1 MTDRSA
7 SALSPAGQAA
17 PSSEEAGR
25 RERRALAGRAGIV
38 GAGTL
43 VSRLLGLVRDQ
54 ALAALFTR
62 AQTDAFWVAF
72 TIPNALRQLL
82 GEGVTTSA
90 VVPVLSE
97 VRAQEGESAARRY
110 LAAMRG
116 VSLVSLV
123 IATVLGILFARPL
136 VELFAGGLHARGAGE
151 FERAVELTRWL
162 FPYIFFAGTAALGMA
177 ALNAYGR
184 FAAAAFAPAL
194 LNVAFI
200 ACAFALPSWL
210 ESGARDGV
218 LALAIGAL
226 LGGALQVIAQW
237 PSLRRAGLIGWP
249 RFTLSDMRV
258 RQTLT
263 RIAPMTFGIGVYYL
277 DLILS
282 RRFLS
287 ELPEGSQ
294 SYFSWAMRLCD
305 FPQGIFVLALQA
317 ATLPSLSSL
326 AARGHHDEVS
336 KTYAYSMRL
345 ALFVAI
351 PATALLVGL
360 AHPLVVATFQRGAFD
375 ALSSAETARALMAQ
389 GLGIWTVA
397 VVRQLL
403 PVYYALGDTR
413 TPVIVSAIDVL
424 AFIGLAL
431 ALRGP
436 LGHVGVGLAVAASS
450 SVQMLLLFVLLR
462 RKLADL
468 RIIEIGASVAR
479 TLGAA
484 ILAVLAGRAVAGL
497 LDRGPDAAQWA
508 RLLPGIIGA
517 TVFGIV
523 FLVCAFLLRSP
534 ELQVVVQGF
543 RRRLT
548 R

>member
-1 MTDRSA
+1 MAQNQELEASA
-7 SALSPAGQAA
+7 S
-17 PSSEEAGR
+17 EAGR
-25 RERRALAGRAGIV
+25 KERRALAGRAGIV

-54 ALAALFTR
+54 TLAALFTR

-90 VVPVLSE
+90 VVPVLQE
-97 VRAQEGESAARRY
+97 VRAQEGEAAARRY

-116 VSLVSLV
+116 ISLVSLV
-123 IATVLGILFARPL
+123 VATILGVLFARPL
-136 VELFAGGLHARGAGE
+136 VELFAGGLHAREGGD
-151 FERAVELTRWL
+151 FERTVELTRWL

-194 LNVAFI
+194 LNISFI
-200 ACAFALPSWL
+200 ACAFALPTWL
-210 ESGARDGV
+210 EGNAKDGV

-226 LGGALQVIAQW
+226 LGGVLQVIAQW
-237 PSLRRAGLIGWP
+237 PSLRRAGLFRMP
-249 RFTLSDMRV
+249 RLSLSDPRV
-258 RQTLT
+258 RQTLA
-263 RIAPMTFGIGVYYL
+263 RIVPMTFGIGVYYL

-305 FPQGIFVLALQA
+305 FPQGIFILALQA

-345 ALFVAI
+345 SLFVAI
-351 PATALLVGL
+351 PATALFVGL

-375 ALSSAETARALMAQ
+375 AVSSAETARALMAQ

-397 VVRQLL
+397 IVRQLL

-413 TPVIVSAIDVL
+413 TPVIVAAIDVI
-424 AFIGLAL
+424 AFIALAL
-431 ALRGP
+431 ALRGS
-436 LGHVGVGLAVAASS
+436 LGHVGIGLAVAASS
-450 SVQMLLLFVLLR
+450 AVQMALLFALLR

-468 RIIEIGASVAR
+468 RLLEIGASAAR
-479 TLGAA
+479 T
-484 ILAVLAGRAVAGL
+484 AVAAAL
-497 LDRGPDAAQWA
+497 AIALARALASWVDRGPDANQLA
-508 RLLPGIIGA
+508 RLLPGAVGGLAFAGA
-517 TVFGIV
+517 F
-523 FLVCAFLLRSP
+523 FLAASLLKSP
-534 ELQVVVQGF
+534 ELEILTRGI
-543 RRRLT
+543 RRRFGAA
-548 R
+548 

>member
-7 SALSPAGQAA
+7 IPQAEQPGSSAVEAGQ
-17 PSSEEAGR
+17 

-43 VSRLLGLVRDQ
+43 VSRLLGLVRDTT
-54 ALAALFTR
+54 LAALFTR

-97 VRAQEGESAARRY
+97 VRAKEGEEAARRY
-110 LAAMRG
+110 LAYMRG
-116 VSLVSLV
+116 ISLVSLV
-123 IATVLGILFARPL
+123 VATVLGVLFARPL
-136 VELFAGGLHARGAGE
+136 VELFAGGLHARGGGE
-151 FERAVELTRWL
+151 FERAVDLTRWL

-194 LNVAFI
+194 LNVSFI
-200 ACAFALPSWL
+200 ACAFALPTWI
-210 ESGARDGV
+210 EAGARDGV

-226 LGGALQVIAQW
+226 LGGLLQVVAQW
-237 PSLRRAGLIGWP
+237 PALRKANLLQRP
-249 RFTLSDMRV
+249 RFSLSDPNV
-258 RQTLT
+258 RKTLA
-263 RIAPMTFGIGVYYL
+263 RIVPMTFGIGVYYL

-287 ELPEGSQ
+287 ELPEGAQ

-317 ATLPSLSSL
+317 ATLPSLASL
-326 AARGHHDEVS
+326 AARGHEDEVS

-351 PATALLVGL
+351 PAAALLVGL
-360 AHPLVVATFQRGAFD
+360 AHPLVVTIFQRGAFD
-375 ALSSAETARALMAQ
+375 AVSSAETAKALAAQ

-413 TPVIVSAIDVL
+413 TPVIVSALDVIV
-424 AFIGLAL
+424 FIGFAL

-436 LGHVGVGLAVAASS
+436 LGHVGIGLAVTASS
-450 SVQMLLLFVLLR
+450 AVQMLLLFVLLR
-462 RKLADL
+462 RKLDNL
-468 RIIEIGASVAR
+468 RLAEIGASVAR
-479 TLGAA
+479 TLVAAGAA
-484 ILAVLAGRAVAGL
+484 VLVGRAIAAL
-497 LDRGPDAAQWA
+497 LDGGVDATAWS
-508 RLLPGIIGA
+508 RLWPGIFGA
-517 TVFGIV
+517 SAFGV
-523 FLVCAFLLRSP
+523 TFLVMAWVLGSP
-534 ELQVVVQGF
+534 ELRVVVGGLG
-543 RRRLT
+543 RRLK
-548 R
+548 RK

>member
-7 SALSPAGQAA
+7 TAQSPAEQPTASAA
-17 PSSEEAGR
+17 EAGR

-43 VSRLLGLVRDQ
+43 FSRILGLVRDQ
-54 ALAALFTR
+54 TLAALFTR
-62 AQTDAFWVAF
+62 AQTDVFWVAF

-82 GEGVTTSA
+82 GEGATTSA
-90 VVPVLSE
+90 VVPVLAE
-97 VRAQEGESAARRY
+97 VRAQEGEQGARRY
-110 LAAMRG
+110 LAAIRG
-116 VSLVSLV
+116 VSLASLV
-123 IATVLGILFARPL
+123 LAAVLGMLFARPL
-136 VELFAGGLHARGAGE
+136 VELFAGGLHARPGDD

-184 FAAAAFAPAL
+184 FAVAAFAPAL
-194 LNVAFI
+194 LNIAFI
-200 ACAFALPSWL
+200 ACAFALPAWL
-210 ESGARDGV
+210 EAGARDGV

-226 LGGALQVIAQW
+226 LGGVLQVIAQW
-237 PSLRRAGLIGWP
+237 PSLKRVGLLNRP
-249 RFTLSDMRV
+249 RFTLSDPRV
-258 RQTLT
+258 RQTLA
-263 RIAPMTFGIGVYYL
+263 RIVPMTFGIGVYYL

-287 ELPEGSQ
+287 ELPEGAQ

-305 FPQGIFVLALQA
+305 FPQGIFVLALQT

-351 PATALLVGL
+351 PATALFVGL
-360 AHPLVVATFQRGAFD
+360 SHPLVVATFQRGAFD
-375 ALSSAETARALMAQ
+375 AISSAETSRALVAQ

-413 TPVIVSAIDVL
+413 TPVIVSAIDVV
-424 AFIGLAL
+424 AFIAL
-431 ALRGP
+431 AITLRGP
-436 LGHVGVGLAVAASS
+436 LGHVGIGLAVTASS
-450 SVQMLLLFVLLR
+450 AVQMLLLFVLLK
-462 RKLADL
+462 RKLASL
-468 RIIEIGASVAR
+468 RLWEIGTSVAR
-479 TLGAA
+479 TLAAALVA
-484 ILAVLAGRAVAGL
+484 ILAGRLLAGA
-497 LDRGPDAAQWA
+497 LDQGKEAAQLA
-508 RLLPGIIGA
+508 RLLPGILG
-517 TVFGIV
+517 TMTFGLV
-523 FLVCAFLLRSP
+523 FLAMAWLLRSP
-534 ELQVVVQGF
+534 ELQIIRGSLQ
-543 RRRLT
+543 RRL
-548 R
+548 RN

>member
-1 MTDRSA
+1 MSDRSA
-7 SALSPAGQAA
+7 IPQAEQPGSSAVEAGQ
-17 PSSEEAGR
+17 

-43 VSRLLGLVRDQ
+43 VSRLLGLVRDTT
-54 ALAALFTR
+54 LAALFTR

-97 VRAQEGESAARRY
+97 VRAKEGEEAARRY
-110 LAAMRG
+110 LAYMRG
-116 VSLVSLV
+116 ISLVSLV
-123 IATVLGILFARPL
+123 VATVLGVLFARPL
-136 VELFAGGLHARGAGE
+136 VELFAGGLHARGGGE
-151 FERAVELTRWL
+151 FERAVDLTRWL

-194 LNVAFI
+194 LNVSFI
-200 ACAFALPSWL
+200 ACAFALPTWI
-210 ESGARDGV
+210 EAGARDGV

-226 LGGALQVIAQW
+226 LGGLLQVVAQW
-237 PSLRRAGLIGWP
+237 PALRKANLLQRP
-249 RFTLSDMRV
+249 RFSLSDPNV
-258 RQTLT
+258 RKTLA
-263 RIAPMTFGIGVYYL
+263 RIVPMTFGIGVYYL

-287 ELPEGSQ
+287 ELPEGAQ

-317 ATLPSLSSL
+317 ATLPSLASL
-326 AARGHHDEVS
+326 AARGHEDEVS

-351 PATALLVGL
+351 PAAALLVGL
-360 AHPLVVATFQRGAFD
+360 AHPLVVTIFQRGAFD
-375 ALSSAETARALMAQ
+375 AVSSAETAKALAAQ

-413 TPVIVSAIDVL
+413 TPVIVSALDVIV
-424 AFIGLAL
+424 FIGFAL

-436 LGHVGVGLAVAASS
+436 LGHVGIGLAVTASS
-450 SVQMLLLFVLLR
+450 AVQMLLLFVLLR
-462 RKLADL
+462 RKLDNL
-468 RIIEIGASVAR
+468 RLAEIGASVAR
-479 TLGAA
+479 TLVAAGAA
-484 ILAVLAGRAVAGL
+484 VLVGRAIAAL
-497 LDRGPDAAQWA
+497 LDGGVDATAWS
-508 RLLPGIIGA
+508 RLWPGIFGA
-517 TVFGIV
+517 SAFGV
-523 FLVCAFLLRSP
+523 TFLVMAWVLGSP
-534 ELQVVVQGF
+534 ELRVVVGGLG
-543 RRRLT
+543 RRLK
-548 R
+548 RK

>member
-1 MTDRSA
+1 MTDGSA
-7 SALSPAGQAA
+7 TIAQAEQTASSAV
-17 PSSEEAGR
+17 EAGR

-43 VSRLLGLVRDQ
+43 VSRLLGLVRDTT
-54 ALAALFTR
+54 LAALFTR

-82 GEGVTTSA
+82 GEGVTSSA

-97 VRAQEGESAARRY
+97 VRAKEGEEAARRY
-110 LAAMRG
+110 LAYMRG
-116 VSLVSLV
+116 VSILSLV
-123 IATVLGILFARPL
+123 VATVLGILFARPL
-136 VELFAGGLHARGAGE
+136 VELFAGGLHARGEDA

-177 ALNAYGR
+177 ALNTYGR
-184 FAAAAFAPAL
+184 FAAPAFAPAL
-194 LNVAFI
+194 LNVSFI

-210 ESGARDGV
+210 ESGSRDGV

-226 LGGALQVIAQW
+226 LGGVLQVVAQW
-237 PSLRRAGLIGWP
+237 PALRKADLLQRP
-249 RFTLSDMRV
+249 RLSFSDPNVRKTLA
-258 RQTLT
+258 
-263 RIAPMTFGIGVYYL
+263 RIVPMTFGIGVYYL

-326 AARGHHDEVS
+326 AAQGHKDEVS

-351 PATALLVGL
+351 PAAALFVGL
-360 AHPLVVATFQRGAFD
+360 AHPLVVTIFQRGAFD
-375 ALSSAETARALMAQ
+375 AVSSAETARALAAQ
-389 GLGIWTVA
+389 GLSIWTVA
-397 VVRQLL
+397 IVRQLT

-424 AFIGLAL
+424 VFIGCAL
-431 ALRGP
+431 TLRGP
-436 LGHVGVGLAVAASS
+436 LGHVGVGLAVTASS
-450 SVQMLLLFVLLR
+450 AAQMLLLFVLLR
-462 RKLADL
+462 RKLEDL
-468 RIIEIGASVAR
+468 RLVEIGVSAAR
-479 TLGAA
+479 TLFAA
-484 ILAVLAGRAVAGL
+484 GLAVFAGRGVAAL
-497 LDRGPDAAQWA
+497 LDRGAEASAWQ
-508 RLLPGIIGA
+508 RLWPGIFGA
-517 TVFGIV
+517 ASFGLT
-523 FLVCAFLLRSP
+523 FLVLAWVLGSP
-534 ELQVVVQGF
+534 ELRVVVGGLG
-543 RRRLT
+543 RRL
-548 R
+548 RRK

>member
-1 MTDRSA
+1 MTERSA
-7 SALSPAGQAA
+7 SAIQTAEPGPTSA
-17 PSSEEAGR
+17 EIGR
-25 RERRALAGRAGIV
+25 RERRALAGRAGVV

-43 VSRLLGLVRDQ
+43 VSRVFGLVRDQ

-82 GEGVTTSA
+82 GEGATTSA
-90 VVPVLSE
+90 VIPVLSE
-97 VRAQEGESAARRY
+97 VRAKEGEAAARRY
-110 LAAMRG
+110 LSAIRG
-116 VSLVSLV
+116 VSILALTL
-123 IATVLGILFARPL
+123 ATVLGILFARPL
-136 VELFAGGLHARGAGE
+136 VELFAGGLHARGGGE

-162 FPYIFFAGTAALGMA
+162 FPYIFFAGSAALGMA

-184 FAAAAFAPAL
+184 FAVAAFAPAL
-194 LNVAFI
+194 LNISFI
-200 ACAFALPSWL
+200 VCALALPLWL
-210 ESGARDGV
+210 ESRGRDGV

-226 LGGALQVIAQW
+226 IGGLLQVVAQW
-237 PSLRRAGLIGWP
+237 PSLWRQNLLGKI
-249 RFTLSDMRV
+249 RFTVSDPRV
-258 RQTLT
+258 RQTLA
-263 RIAPMTFGIGVYYL
+263 RIVPMMFGIGVYYV

-305 FPQGIFVLALQA
+305 FPQGIFVLALQSA
-317 ATLPSLSSL
+317 ALPSLSAL
-326 AARGHHDEVS
+326 AARKDHDEVS

-351 PATALLVGL
+351 PATMLFVGL

-375 ALSSAETARALMAQ
+375 ATASEQTARALVAQ

-424 AFIGLAL
+424 AFIGFAV
-431 ALRGP
+431 ALRGSF
-436 LGHVGVGLAVAASS
+436 GHVGIGLAVAASS
-450 SVQMLLLFVLLR
+450 ALQMVLLFVLLR
-462 RKLADL
+462 RKLTQL
-468 RIIEIGASVAR
+468 RLFEIGASAVK
-479 TLGAA
+479 TLVAA
-484 ILAVLAGRAVAGL
+484 ICAVLLARSIAAL
-497 LDRGPDAAQWA
+497 LDPGEGAAQWA
-508 RLLPGIIGA
+508 RLLPGVMGTLA
-517 TVFGIV
+517 FGLT
-523 FLVCAFLLRSP
+523 FLLAARLLRSD
-534 ELQVVVQGF
+534 ELGIVAGGL
-543 RRRLT
+543 RRRLAK
-548 R
+548 

>member
-1 MTDRSA
+1 MTDR
-7 SALSPAGQAA
+7 PAPAITPAQK
-17 PSSEEAGR
+17 PTTSSEEAGR

-38 GAGTL
+38 GLGTL
-43 VSRLLGLVRDQ
+43 VSRILGLVRDQ

-82 GEGVTTSA
+82 GEGATTSA
-90 VVPVLSE
+90 VVPVLAE

-116 VSLVSLV
+116 ISLVSLLV
-123 IATVLGILFARPL
+123 AAVLGMVFARPL
-136 VELFAGGLHARGAGE
+136 VELFAGGLHARPGDD
-151 FERAVELTRWL
+151 FERAVTLTRWL

-184 FAAAAFAPAL
+184 FTAAAFAPAL

-200 ACAFALPSWL
+200 ACAFALPTWL
-210 ESGARDGV
+210 EAGARDGV
-218 LALAIGAL
+218 LALAVGAL
-226 LGGALQVIAQW
+226 LGGVLQVVAQW
-237 PSLRRAGLIGWP
+237 PSLRRASLLGWP
-249 RFTLSDMRV
+249 RFSLSDPRV
-258 RQTLT
+258 RQTLA
-263 RIAPMTFGIGVYYL
+263 RIVPMTFGIGVYYL

-305 FPQGIFVLALQA
+305 FPQGIFVLALQT

-345 ALFVAI
+345 ALFVAL
-351 PATALLVGL
+351 PATALFVGL

-375 ALSSAETARALMAQ
+375 ATSSAETARALMAQ

-413 TPVIVSAIDVL
+413 TPVVISAIDVV
-424 AFIGLAL
+424 AFIVLAL
-431 ALRGP
+431 VLRES
-436 LGHVGVGLAVAASS
+436 LGHVGIGLAVAASS
-450 SVQMLLLFVLLR
+450 AVQMLLLFVSLR

-468 RIIEIGASVAR
+468 RLAEIGASVAR
-479 TLGAA
+479 TAGAA
-484 ILAVLAGRAVAGL
+484 LIGVVAARAVASAV
-497 LDRGPDAAQWA
+497 DRGPEAAAVA
-508 RLLPGIIGA
+508 RLLPGILGA
-517 TVFGIV
+517 TTFG
-523 FLVCAFLLRSP
+523 LAFLLAAWMLRSP
-534 ELQVVVQGF
+534 ELQVILQGA
-543 RRRLT
+543 RRRLGN
-548 R
+548 

>member
-1 MTDRSA
+1 VTDRSA
-7 SALSPAGQAA
+7 IPQAEQPGSSAVEAGQ
-17 PSSEEAGR
+17 

-43 VSRLLGLVRDQ
+43 VSRLLGLVRDTT
-54 ALAALFTR
+54 LAALFTR

-97 VRAQEGESAARRY
+97 VRAKEGEEAARRY
-110 LAAMRG
+110 LAYMRG
-116 VSLVSLV
+116 ISLVSLV
-123 IATVLGILFARPL
+123 VATVLGVLFARPL
-136 VELFAGGLHARGAGE
+136 VELFAGGLHARGGGE
-151 FERAVELTRWL
+151 FERAVDLTRWL

-194 LNVAFI
+194 LNVSFI
-200 ACAFALPSWL
+200 ACAFALPTWI
-210 ESGARDGV
+210 EAGARDGV

-226 LGGALQVIAQW
+226 LGGLLQVVAQW
-237 PSLRRAGLIGWP
+237 PALRKANLLQRP
-249 RFTLSDMRV
+249 RFSLSDPNV
-258 RQTLT
+258 RKTLA
-263 RIAPMTFGIGVYYL
+263 RIVPMTFGIGVYYL

-287 ELPEGSQ
+287 ELPEGAQ

-317 ATLPSLSSL
+317 ATLPSLASL
-326 AARGHHDEVS
+326 AARGHEDEVS

-351 PATALLVGL
+351 PAAALLVGL
-360 AHPLVVATFQRGAFD
+360 AHPLVVTIFQRGAFD
-375 ALSSAETARALMAQ
+375 AVSSAETAKALAAQ

-413 TPVIVSAIDVL
+413 TPVIVSALDVIV
-424 AFIGLAL
+424 FIGFAL

-436 LGHVGVGLAVAASS
+436 LGHVGIGLAVTASS
-450 SVQMLLLFVLLR
+450 AVQMLLLFVLLR
-462 RKLADL
+462 RKLDNL
-468 RIIEIGASVAR
+468 RLAEIGASVAR
-479 TLGAA
+479 TLVAAGAA
-484 ILAVLAGRAVAGL
+484 VLVGRAIAAL
-497 LDRGPDAAQWA
+497 LDGGVDATAWS
-508 RLLPGIIGA
+508 RLWPGIFGA
-517 TVFGIV
+517 SAFGV
-523 FLVCAFLLRSP
+523 TFLVMAWVLGSP
-534 ELQVVVQGF
+534 ELRVVVGGLG
-543 RRRLT
+543 RRLK
-548 R
+548 RK